1 VTLPQG
7 AADEADPLHV
17 EAPAATTATEIE
29 FESLVRDRFD
39 WLTRRFPVFSTYLGL
54 SDRDGEVADGSRDA
68 IMGDIAAGRAF
79 ESQLNGLD
87 TAQLSPY
94 HRIEREL
101 ALFTVRR
108 EIFDDETHRIWERRV
123 NATDEIGDGVFLV
136 FARGTRPLAER
147 LEAIASRLEQA
158 PRHIEEQRSRLG
170 DVPPVRLW
178 NELELD
184 ATQSVPSL
192 FEEVTNAAREHLGD
206 EHATTKRLE
215 KASTGASQALEEYS
229 TWLRGKLAN
238 ANDDFALGSDAY
250 DELVGLR
257 AFDGLDSDAI
267 LAIGEEQLASNL
279 SARAEVARQ
288 IDAGATDVE
297 VVDRVKSD
305 HPADFAAAMDMY
317 REAMEES
324 RQYVIDHGIASMP
337 VGESLT
343 VTETPEYLR
352 NVMPFAAYFNPP
364 KFGDGSAKK
373 GLYIVTPS
381 VDGDAGAMR
390 EHNYASIYN
399 TSIHEAYPGHH
410 QQLAASIANPSVVRL
425 MVDAPEF
432 VEGWAMYCEQMMR
445 EEGFDTAPE
454 HMLMMYTDAIWRACR
469 IILDIKLHRGE
480 ISVPSAIDFLA
491 KHTGFERPNATA
503 EVNRYTYTPTYQ
515 LSYLLGKVL
524 LLRLRDDEKRR
535 LGPDFSLRGFHDAM
549 LREGSLPISF
559 HRRLLAGAA
568 AAF

>member
-1 VTLPQG
+1 VTV
-7 AADEADPLHV
+7 AHETADEVDPLHV

-29 FESLVRDRFD
+29 FEALVRERFD
-39 WLTRRFPVFSTYLGL
+39 SLTRRFPVFSTYLGL

-68 IMGDIAAGRAF
+68 ILGDIAEARAF
-79 ESQLNGLD
+79 ESRLDQLDIG
-87 TAQLSPY
+87 QLSSY

-108 EIFDDETHRIWERRV
+108 QIFDDETHRIWERRL

-147 LEAIASRLEQA
+147 LEAIASRLDQA
-158 PRHIEEQRSRLG
+158 PRHIEEQKSRLG
-170 DVPPVRLW
+170 DRPPVRLW
-178 NELELD
+178 NELELE
-184 ATQSVPSL
+184 ATKSVPAL
-192 FEEVTNAAREHLGD
+192 FEEVTNAAREHLGAD
-206 EHATTKRLE
+206 HGTVARLE
-215 KASTGASQALEEYS
+215 KASATTSQALVDYS
-229 TWLRGKLAN
+229 TWLREKLGN
-238 ANDDFALGSDAY
+238 ANDDFALGASAY

-267 LAIGEEQLASNL
+267 LAIGEEQLATNL

-288 IDAGATDVE
+288 IDGGASDVD
-297 VVDRVKSD
+297 VVERVKSD
-305 HPADFAAAMDMY
+305 HPADFAAAMVMY
-317 REAMEES
+317 RQAMDES

-364 KFGDGSAKK
+364 KFGEGSAKK

-381 VDGDAGAMR
+381 VDGDAGAMK

-410 QQLAASIANPSVVRL
+410 QQLAASIANPSIVRL

-454 HMLMMYTDAIWRACR
+454 HVLMMYTDAIWRACR
-469 IILDIKLHRGE
+469 IILDIKLHRGD
-480 ISVPSAIDFLA
+480 ITVPDAIDFLA
-491 KHTGFERPNATA
+491 SHTGFERPNATA

-524 LLRLRDDEKRR
+524 LLRLRDDEKLR
-535 LGPDFSLRGFHDAM
+535 LGADFSLRRFHDAM

-568 AAF
+568 S